1 MEFDRVIK
9 LHKVE
14 GPLPIPPRIVHS
26 VGMVAKANGKV
37 RDILDASASGLNSAC
52 AGIPCVLDQ
61 IPDVID
67 ILHPNVW
74 MGKIDYLTPF
84 LTGPS
89 L

>member
-37 RDILDASASGLNSAC
+37 RDILDARLRVLTARALAYHAC
-52 AGIPCVLDQ
+52 WTRSQ
-61 IPDVID
+61 
-67 ILHPNVW
+67 
-74 MGKIDYLTPF
+74 MSYKSST
-84 LTGPS
+84 
-89 L
+89 